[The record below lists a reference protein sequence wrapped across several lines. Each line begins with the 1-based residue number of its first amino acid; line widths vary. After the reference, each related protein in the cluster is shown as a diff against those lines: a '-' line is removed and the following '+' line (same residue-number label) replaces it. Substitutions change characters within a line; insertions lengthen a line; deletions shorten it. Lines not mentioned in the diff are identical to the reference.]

1 MIVWISCPSG
11 TSGSL
16 GQYPAAGRKLHMYV
30 QTGLCE
36 KVCTFEHM
44 NMAVYVLASI

>member
-1 MIVWISCPSG
+1 MDFLSLWNIWHPG
-11 TSGSL
+11 TV
-16 GQYPAAGRKLHMYV
+16 PRAAGRKLHMYV

-44 NMAVYVLASI
+44 NMAVYILASI